1 MLVYLWPKD
10 DWNIKARVGIALSL
24 LVAGKILNI
33 NVPLFFKQ
41 AVDSLNMPVH
51 PDATVLTVAGTVLI
65 GYGAAKLGAILFQ
78 EMRNAIFAKV
88 AQRAIRAASRNI
100 FYHVQN
106 LDLSFHMSSQTGGL
120 IRAIDRGSK
129 GINQILSSV
138 VFHVVPTAFEISL
151 VSYILSSGYGIEY
164 AAVALA
170 TMAVYTAFTLTT
182 TSWRIKFRRQMN
194 AADNQAAATATD
206 SLLNYEAVKYFNNE
220 AYEMEKYDKSLA
232 KYEKAAMRTASSLA
246 FLNAGQNAIFSI
258 ALASMMW
265 MASGQIINGALTVGD
280 LVFINGLVFQ
290 LSTPL
295 NFLGSVYRETR
306 QSLMDM
312 DAMFK
317 LQSVESRIR
326 DAPDAID
333 LDPSRGYEIKFE
345 NVSFG
350 YTETRPI
357 LKNVSFTIPTGHSV
371 AFVGPSGCGKSTIIR
386 LLFRF
391 YDPDGGRIT
400 INGHDIRQI
409 SLKSLRQALGV
420 LPQDTILFNQ
430 TIYQN
435 ISYGNPGTLEERVY
449 RASEMANLHNR
460 ISTVFPDGYETMVG
474 ERGMMISGGEKQRV
488 QLARV
493 FLKVGAT
500 FTIIMIFLMLLFFLK
515 DPPVILFDEPTSALD
530 QATEN
535 SIMTSIWDFLAS
547 SSPGLSTPRSSIFIA
562 HRLSTIKECDTIVVL
577 KEGQVIEKGG
587 HEALL
592 DNADGLYRAMWK
604 AQQEAKH

>member
-1 MLVYLWPKD
+1 
-10 DWNIKARVGIALSL
+10 
-24 LVAGKILNI
+24 
-33 NVPLFFKQ
+33 
-41 AVDSLNMPVH
+41 
-51 PDATVLTVAGTVLI
+51 
-65 GYGAAKLGAILFQ
+65 
-78 EMRNAIFAKV
+78 
-88 AQRAIRAASRNI
+88 
-100 FYHVQN
+100 
-106 LDLSFHMSSQTGGL
+106 
-120 IRAIDRGSK
+120 
-129 GINQILSSV
+129 
-138 VFHVVPTAFEISL
+138 
-151 VSYILSSGYGIEY
+151 
-164 AAVALA
+164 
-170 TMAVYTAFTLTT
+170 
-182 TSWRIKFRRQMN
+182 MN

-265 MASGQIINGALTVGD
+265 MASGQIIHGALTVGD

-326 DAPDAID
+326 DAPDATD
-333 LDPSRGYEIKFE
+333 LDPSKGYEIKFE

-350 YTETRPI
+350 YTESRPI
-357 LKNVSFTIPTGHSV
+357 LKDVSFTIPTGHSV

-391 YDPDGGRIT
+391 YDPEGGRIT

-435 ISYGNPGTLEERVY
+435 ISYGNPGAPEERVY
-449 RASEMANLHNR
+449 QASEMANLHNR
-460 ISTVFPDGYETMVG
+460 ISTVFPEGYETMVG

-493 FLKVGAT
+493 FLKV
-500 FTIIMIFLMLLFFLK
+500 
-515 DPPVILFDEPTSALD
+515 
-530 QATEN
+530 
-535 SIMTSIWDFLAS
+535 
-547 SSPGLSTPRSSIFIA
+547 
-562 HRLSTIKECDTIVVL
+562 
-577 KEGQVIEKGG
+577 
-587 HEALL
+587 
-592 DNADGLYRAMWK
+592 
-604 AQQEAKH
+604 